1 VYLFTYVI
9 RYLFMT
15 EKEKD
20 TLKLIAWQTAAT
32 ILVLPTAGMSLAVN
46 LITLD
51 NYHRKWYPF
60 TPESEK

>member
-1 VYLFTYVI
+1 
-9 RYLFMT
+9 MT